1 MNVTDL
7 DRRAR
12 VHQLLRQATDL
23 KLMTA
28 QTADALSLASE
39 ARALAFMAPRLHEPW
54 PQITAYRRGHLLM
67 RLNRDEDLDQ
77 ARDDFEDATRGNIL
91 GPLPQLY
98 LLAVLH
104 RLRRRGARGS
114 DVRQLD
120 QDIAETFTEATQL
133 TRETAFLDASA
144 DSDPDARARLQD
156 NAANLLELAAYFL
169 GQDLRP
175 LEGLRDPY
183 SDLRAGPAWCLVGR
197 DPRLAD
203 VRYTR
208 SLALAELQALGDS
221 RPRSVLF
228 RWPAPPGLPEWRLST
243 GADLWQGISHEQAR
257 LLTALLTRADGSRL
271 VFVYAAVGEDPGGDP
286 GRDARYRKILE
297 RTRKALGI
305 LTGRS
310 GASVIVAE
318 SIGLPPKLPKDLE
331 VFGAVDLSNLLLL
344 DTP

>member
-1 MNVTDL
+1 MIVTEL

-12 VHQLLRQATDL
+12 VHRLLREATDL
-23 KLMTA
+23 KLMAAHTA
-28 QTADALSLASE
+28 EALKLASE
-39 ARALAFMAPRLHEPW
+39 AHALAFRAPRLHEPW

-77 ARDDFEDATRGNIL
+77 ARADFEEATRGNML

-114 DVRQLD
+114 DLRQLD
-120 QDIAETFTEATQL
+120 LDIAETFTEATRL
-133 TRETAFLDASA
+133 TRETAFVDASV

-156 NAANLLELAAYFL
+156 NGANLLELAAYFL

-203 VRYTR
+203 VRYIR
-208 SLALAELQALGDS
+208 SLALAELQALADS

-228 RWPAPPGLPEWRLST
+228 RWPAPPGSPDWRLST
-243 GADLWQGISHEQAR
+243 GAGVWQRISHEQAR
-257 LLTALLTRADGSRL
+257 LLTALLMRSEGSRL
-271 VFVYAAVGEDPGGDP
+271 AFVDAAVGEDPGGDE

-297 RTRKALGI
+297 RTRKALGN
-305 LTGRS
+305 LTGRF
-310 GASVIVAE
+310 GASVILAE
-318 SIGLPPKLPKDLE
+318 SIGLPPKLADDLE
-331 VFGAVDLSNLLLL
+331 VFGAVDLSNLSVLA
-344 DTP
+344 TP

>member
-1 MNVTDL
+1 MTVTEL

-12 VHQLLRQATDL
+12 VHGLLREATDL
-23 KLMTA
+23 KLMAA
-28 QTADALSLASE
+28 QTAEALKLASE
-39 ARALAFMAPRLHEPW
+39 ARALAFSAPRLHEPW
-54 PQITAYRRGHLLM
+54 PQITAYRCGHLRM
-67 RLNRDEDLDQ
+67 RLNRDDDLDQ
-77 ARDDFEDATRGNIL
+77 AREDFEEATRGNIL

-104 RLRRRGARGS
+104 RLRRRGAGS
-114 DVRQLD
+114 DLRQLD
-120 QDIAETFTEATQL
+120 EEIAETFTEATRL
-133 TRETAFLDASA
+133 TRETAFIDASA

-156 NAANLLELAAYFL
+156 NGANLLELAAYFL

-183 SDLRAGPAWCLVGR
+183 SDLRALPAWCLVGR

-208 SLALAELQALGDS
+208 SLALAELQALADS

-228 RWPAPPGLPEWRLST
+228 RWPAPPGSPDWRLSA
-243 GADLWQGISHEQAR
+243 GAGVWQGISPEQAR
-257 LLTALLTRADGSRL
+257 LLTALLMRSEGSRL
-271 VFVYAAVGEDPGGDP
+271 AFVDAAVGEHPGGDQ

-297 RTRKALGI
+297 RTRKALGT

-318 SIGLPPKLPKDLE
+318 SIGLPPQLAKDLE
-331 VFGAVDLSNLLLL
+331 VFGAVAVSNLLVL

>member
-12 VHQLLRQATDL
+12 VDQLLRQATDL
-23 KLMTA
+23 KLMAA
-28 QTADALSLASE
+28 QTADALKLASE
-39 ARALAFMAPRLHEPW
+39 ARALAFTAPRLHEPW

-77 ARDDFEDATRGNIL
+77 ARADFEEATRGNIL

-98 LLAVLH
+98 FLAVQH
-104 RLRRRGARGS
+104 RLRARGG
-114 DVRQLD
+114 DLRRLD
-120 QDIAETFTEATQL
+120 QEIAETFAEATRL

-144 DSDPDARARLQD
+144 DSDPDTRARLQD
-156 NAANLLELAAYFL
+156 NGANLLELAAYFL

-197 DPRLAD
+197 HPRLAD
-203 VRYTR
+203 VRYSR
-208 SLALAELQALGDS
+208 SLALAELQALADS

-228 RWPAPPGLPEWRLST
+228 RWPAPPGSPDWRLSA
-243 GADLWQGISHEQAR
+243 GAGVWQGISHEQAR
-257 LLTALLTRADGSRL
+257 LLTALLMRAEGSRL
-271 VFVYAAVGEDPGGDP
+271 AFVDAAAGEDQGGDQ

-297 RTRKALGI
+297 RTRKALGT

-318 SIGLPPKLPKDLE
+318 SIGLPPKLAKDLE
-331 VFGAVDLSNLLLL
+331 VFGAVDLSNIRVL